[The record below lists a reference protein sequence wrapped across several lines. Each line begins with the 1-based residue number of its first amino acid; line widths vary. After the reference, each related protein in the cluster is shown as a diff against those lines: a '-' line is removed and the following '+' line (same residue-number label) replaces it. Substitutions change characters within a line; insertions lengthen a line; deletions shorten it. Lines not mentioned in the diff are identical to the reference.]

1 MLVWRVRYTT
11 SIYLLYYFTLLSWQN
26 LVLGPSQS
34 TFMSDVTKENFL
46 FQERLIS
53 FILLLRPLLFL
64 LYSILLSIFMSELS
78 KEGVLPYFVN

>member
-1 MLVWRVRYTT
+1 MFVWGVRYTT
-11 SIYLLYYFTLLSWQN
+11 SWQN
-26 LVLGPSQS
+26 LVLDSSQS

-64 LYSILLSIFMSELS
+64 LYSILLSIFMSELVK
-78 KEGVLPYFVN
+78 KECCHIL

>member
-1 MLVWRVRYTT
+1 MFVWGVRYTT
-11 SIYLLYYFTLLSWQN
+11 SWQN
-26 LVLGPSQS
+26 LVLDPSQS

-64 LYSILLSIFMSELS
+64 LYSILLSILMSDLVK
-78 KEGVLPYFVN
+78 KECCHIL

>member
-1 MLVWRVRYTT
+1 MFVWGVRYTT
-11 SIYLLYYFTLLSWQN
+11 SWQN
-26 LVLGPSQS
+26 LVLDPSQS

-64 LYSILLSIFMSELS
+64 LYSILLSIFMSELVK
-78 KEGVLPYFVN
+78 KECCHIL